1 MQGIQPSALSD
12 EEFER
17 MVYMSLGNAGALPPE
32 VVKELAYRNAHNG
45 RDRERAAS
53 LNNPKQLPLPLDQ

>member
-17 MVYMSLGNAGALPPE
+17 MVYMSLGKAGELPPE
-32 VVKELAYRNAHNG
+32 VAKELSYRVQNDG
-45 RDRERAAS
+45 RDRERIAA
-53 LNNPKQLPLPLDQ
+53 LNNPNQLSLPFDK